1 MAVFRYRVKSE
12 LKDPEWIERSRHEI
26 KENNDNVWRMQPKS
40 NVVRLYIKRKEEGR
54 GLMSVQQRVTE
65 EENSVGC
72 YSASP
77 QENLIRGV
85 AAA

>member
-1 MAVFRYRVKSE
+1 
-12 LKDPEWIERSRHEI
+12 
-26 KENNDNVWRMQPKS
+26 MQPKS
-40 NVVRLYIKRKEEGR
+40 NMARLYIKRKEEGR